1 MESVPYPVETPD
13 TLLQQV
19 RRIISRLK
27 GIARRQLRATT
38 DLLREFGLDARD
50 MVDII
55 LEVES
60 YFSLTIPDEVPLR
73 TPGDFAHY
81 LRQQLPPAHP
91 SLRTTR
97 RARHPKFSR

>member
-1 MESVPYPVETPD
+1 MDLAINSAKTTD
-13 TLLQQV
+13 ALLQQV

-38 DLLREFGLDARD
+38 DLLIEFDLDARD
-50 MVDII
+50 IVDII

-60 YFSLTIPDEVPLR
+60 YFSLIIPDEVPLR

-81 LRQQLPPAHP
+81 LHQQLPLNSPA
-91 SLRTTR
+91 LRASR
-97 RARHPKFSR
+97 RARHR

>member
-1 MESVPYPVETPD
+1 MESGPYPVETPD
-13 TLLQQV
+13 ALLQQV
-19 RRIISRLK
+19 RRIISQLK

-60 YFSLTIPDEVPLR
+60 YFSLIIPDEVTLR

-81 LRQQLPPAHP
+81 LRQQLPPNSPA
-91 SLRTTR
+91 LRASR
-97 RARHPKFSR
+97 RARHR

>member
-1 MESVPYPVETPD
+1 MELSPYSPEASD
-13 TLLQQV
+13 ALLQQV

-38 DLLREFGLDARD
+38 DLLGEFGLDVCD
-50 MVDII
+50 IVDII
-55 LEVES
+55 LAVER

-81 LRQQLPPAHP
+81 LHQQLTPNSPV
-91 SLRTTR
+91 LRASR
-97 RARHPKFSR
+97 RPRH